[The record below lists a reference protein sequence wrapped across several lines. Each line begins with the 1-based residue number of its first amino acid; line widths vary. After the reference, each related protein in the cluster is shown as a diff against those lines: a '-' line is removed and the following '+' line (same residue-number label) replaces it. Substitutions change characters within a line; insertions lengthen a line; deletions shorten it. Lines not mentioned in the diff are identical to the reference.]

1 MDTLN
6 LQSVVKAASPKA
18 SSVAIASE
26 VAVKEDKSVNSGKV
40 LSLENRLESVINE
53 PTQPLLAKDKVEKT
67 VSELNSFVQNIQRGI
82 QFSVHE
88 ETGRSVITVTDK
100 ETGDEI
106 RKFPSDQLLIIAE
119 HLAEQLAVPN
129 ERGVGLLVNGK
140 A

>member
-1 MDTLN
+1 MDTLS

-129 ERGVGLLVNGK
+129 EWGVGLLVNGK

>member
-6 LQSVVKAASPKA
+6 LQSVAKAASPKA

-40 LSLENRLESVINE
+40 LSLDNRLESVINE

-88 ETGRSVITVTDK
+88 ETGHSVITVTDK
-100 ETGDEI
+100 ETGEEI

-119 HLAEQLAVPN
+119 HLAEQLAVPD